1 MSKLKSGVYLV
12 RFNDIDKF
20 FKDAE
25 NNGWKHSFDHP
36 QEEIYDTLKFLDREE
51 NTIKQMVIP
60 FSLDQEKRR
69 VGYWTDKLCLE
80 SEVEETIKTWN
91 DWYWTENL
99 IAIYDGVSTGGTAN
113 GVKDGKK
120 MGKWITNIDPKT
132 I

>member
-25 NNGWKHSFDHP
+25 NNGWKHPFDHP
-36 QEEIYDTLKFLDREE
+36 QEEIYDALKFLDREE

-69 VGYWTDKLCLE
+69 VGYWTVSVCFE

-91 DWYWTENL
+91 DWYWTDKYIEF
-99 IAIYDGVSTGGTAN
+99 YQS
-113 GVKDGKK
+113 KK
-120 MGKWITNIDPKT
+120 VVL
-132 I
+132 